1 MSSFEKRMMLEGK
14 PFRVSFTHDGT
25 SGYANRTA
33 FDLDTVNWD
42 YNADGITETT
52 PFKEDVFI
60 ITGIVIVVGS
70 GDTLGG
76 IIIDGKSITNY
87 SNLGAGTYYIDGRSM
102 SATGGNR
109 TRLRDVLGGTYNNM
123 GYVMR
128 DKIEIWNS
136 AGSSSC
142 TVSMVGIRLRREY

>member
-14 PFRVSFTHDGT
+14 PFRVNFTHDGT
-25 SGYANRTA
+25 AGYANRTA

-52 PFKEDVFI
+52 PFSNQMFI
-60 ITGIVIVVGS
+60 ITGMVVTIGA

-76 IIIDGKSITNY
+76 IIIDGKSITYY
-87 SNLGAGTYYIDGRSM
+87 SNLTAGTYYIDGRSINP
-102 SATGGNR
+102 TNGNR
-109 TRLRDVLGGTYNNM
+109 TRLRDILGGTYNNM

-128 DKIEIWNS
+128 NKMEVWNS
-136 AGSSSC
+136 AGA
-142 TVSMVGIRLRREY
+142 TDITISMVGIRLRREY